1 MGMTDQELLER
12 ITVDPKIMV
21 GKPVIGGTR
30 LTVQF
35 ILDLL
40 AHGSTPQ
47 QITSEYEGL
56 SEEDVRACLL
66 FAKKSLENTTFLPL
80 DTQAA

>member
-1 MGMTDQELLER
+1 MTDQELLGR
-12 ITVDPKIMV
+12 ITVNPEIMV
-21 GKPVIGGTR
+21 GKPIIHGTR

-40 AHGSTPQ
+40 AHGSIPQ

-56 SEEDVRACLL
+56 SDEDVRACLL